1 MSPAPGALRSSA
13 AGAFATV
20 ALLALA
26 GCGQSAAGNSAPGAA
41 GVSGGAKTTLVV
53 AAIPAEEST
62 AITSQWGGIATLL
75 ERETG
80 TKVTIQQATD
90 YAAIV
95 EGQRA
100 GKIDLAMYGPLSYVM
115 ARDGGVPVE
124 PVGALIDAK
133 GAKAGY
139 TSTEWVPA
147 ASTITDLKALAGKKV
162 CFVDKASTSGYLY
175 PSAGLLAAGID
186 PEKGVT
192 PVMAGGHDASLL
204 ATKSGQCDAG
214 FAYDTMFS
222 ELVKKGQLKDGELKK
237 VWTSQMI
244 PGSPMAINTTTVPTD
259 MQAKIK
265 AAIVDKGN
273 KDALVAAGDCSDA
286 ASCPLP
292 EDSWGFTAASDADYA
307 SIRTVC
313 DLTKSPACSGKK

>member
-1 MSPAPGALRSSA
+1 MSRTPHLFRLSSVVAASA
-13 AGAFATV
+13 AT
-20 ALLALA
+20 LLALA
-26 GCGQSAAGNSAPGAA
+26 SCGQSAAESSSPA
-41 GVSGGAKTTLVV
+41 GEGSTGGEKTTLVV
-53 AAIPAEEST
+53 AAVPAEEST
-62 AITSQWGGIATLL
+62 ALTSQWGGIAKLL

-80 TKVTIQQATD
+80 AKVTIQQATD

-115 ARDGGVPVE
+115 AHDGGVPVE
-124 PVGALIDAK
+124 PIGALIDAK
-133 GAKAGY
+133 DEKPGY
-139 TSTEWVPA
+139 TSTAWVPA
-147 ASTITDLKALAGKKV
+147 ASEIADLKGFAGKKV

-175 PSAGLLAAGID
+175 PSAGLEADGID
-186 PEKGVT
+186 PETGVT

-214 FAYDTMFS
+214 FAYDTMAA
-222 ELVKKGQLKDGELKK
+222 ELVKKGQLKEGELKQ
-237 VWTSQMI
+237 VWTSEVI
-244 PGSPMAINTTTVPTD
+244 PGSPIAMNTTTIPAD

-265 AAIVDKGN
+265 AAIVEKGN

-292 EDSWGFTAASDADYA
+292 EDSWGFAAATDADYA
-307 SIRTVC
+307 SVRTVC
-313 DLTKSPACSGKK
+313 DLTKSPACSGKQ